1 MRSGQKSADN
11 ALSFSSA
18 SKVSR
23 NCFVCHPS
31 DEVSLISFIPR
42 ESSLSNTYSL
52 IPSLVILGLTFI
64 NWSCITSG
72 PAFKLADRLA
82 VPAIRGLD
90 LLESRDWDNLLR
102 PLLGLLPPLLSVTC
116 WKVSLLL

>member
-72 PAFKLADRLA
+72 PAFKLAGRLA

-90 LLESRDWDNLLR
+90 LLESRD
-102 PLLGLLPPLLSVTC
+102 
-116 WKVSLLL
+116 